1 MGYIKK
7 KIGDIS
13 NVPYVTFE
21 CDTVADVAAIDV
33 SNVVMGSRCYVVDT
47 GATYALNSNGEWKEV
62 PIGGGAS
69 SWNDLEDKPFYEET
83 VTNVIP
89 GLNITW
95 DGNTSGLP
103 SATMGRTILYR
114 VSELTPTL
122 EQLQTATVVFKD
134 TTGGEDVVQQLS
146 DATITVH
153 NEQGLVLKSVD
164 YIAVQYV
171 EVDDTPP
178 GLYFPVGMGGMI
190 YCSSITAPEISETV
204 SEVKTIDKKF
214 LPGHLQFG
222 EETTTTVIP
231 ALNISWD
238 GAMEGDTFKVGP
250 MSLYRVYDIP
260 PLEQLQ
266 NAVFEVSLV
275 STGKPNGDIFN
286 FSQFT
291 TYQDTEQVFIARL
304 SNLLVFAV
312 VYDESYGYP
321 TGLYLSNNYSMFIHS
336 VTAPA
341 IENTVTEVKTIDPKY
356 LPQTDGGG
364 IEAVH
369 LYLDSRLTNAS
380 ILHNLHYGDV
390 EGGNYARFDEAIEMT
405 KAEAD
410 ELYNK
415 WIRGMAR
422 IFVFESSLSNGGSE
436 NFFEVVQ
443 LHKQSINSTGTYYD
457 IYGTFMRFGE
467 KKEFKLA

>member
-47 GATYALNSNGEWKEV
+47 GTTYALNSDGEWKEV

-83 VTNVIP
+83 VTTVTP

-95 DGNTSGLP
+95 DGNTSGL
-103 SATMGRTILYR
+103 AMFTVGREKLYH
-114 VSELTPTL
+114 VSDLTPAL
-122 EQLQTATVVFKD
+122 EQLQTAEIIWSNIN
-134 TTGGEDVVQQLS
+134 TGE
-146 DATITVH
+146 
-153 NEQGLVLKSVD
+153 
-164 YIAVQYV
+164 
-171 EVDDTPP
+171 
-178 GLYFPVGMGGMI
+178 
-190 YCSSITAPEISETV
+190 
-204 SEVKTIDKKF
+204 
-214 LPGHLQFG
+214 
-222 EETTTTVIP
+222 
-231 ALNISWD
+231 
-238 GAMEGDTFKVGP
+238 
-250 MSLYRVYDIP
+250 
-260 PLEQLQ
+260 
-266 NAVFEVSLV
+266 
-275 STGKPNGDIFN
+275 PNGDIWYGSEYTVIEN
-286 FSQFT
+286 
-291 TYQDTEQVFIARL
+291 TEQVLTLSKGGARG
-304 SNLLVFAV
+304 AGAIGV
-312 VYDESYGYP
+312 VYNESYGYP
-321 TGLYLSNNYSMFIHS
+321 TGMYLPFFFGDVLFVSSLTSPDVVDTSTELKKLDKKYLPEALQFG
-336 VTAPA
+336 
-341 IENTVTEVKTIDPKY
+341 EVKEEEVVHFNGVIPSSNSKISDERFIKLGKEYVVTFDDVEYVCVAYDNNREPTLGGTFSDFSNYPFTIFQGAEVWIGTEASGQHNLSIVEKIKNITTIDPKY

-369 LYLDSRLTNAS
+369 LYIDDRLTNVS
-380 ILHNLHYGDV
+380 IAHNLHYGTV
-390 EGGNYARFDEAIEMT
+390 EGGNYARFEEATEMT

-443 LHKQSINSTGTYYD
+443 LRKMSINSTGTYYD
-457 IYGTFMRFGE
+457 IYGTFMRFGTE
-467 KKEFKLA
+467 KEFKLA